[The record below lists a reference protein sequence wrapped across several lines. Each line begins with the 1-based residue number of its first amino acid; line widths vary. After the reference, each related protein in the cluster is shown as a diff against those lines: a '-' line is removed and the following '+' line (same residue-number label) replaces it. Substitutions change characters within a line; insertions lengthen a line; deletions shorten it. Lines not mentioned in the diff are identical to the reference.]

1 MSSLLKV
8 LYTYD
13 HPEIHPIPSILADFP
28 AVFFHIC
35 HGTQQAV
42 VTPYRAYQNVWAP
55 ISDRNELFEP
65 FFFAKYPCLTFEKWT
80 LVIILCQGVH
90 RRRLGGRFCSPWC
103 DCSPFPGWTRK
114 WGAARQGWGL
124 ASLHGGWASRCWFII
139 LWWCFHHPGL
149 EFDPW
154 VHQYKYKYNMLVFCA
169 DDVIRWTLYPCS
181 VVR

>member
-1 MSSLLKV
+1 MEHSRRWWLHIGRTKMFELLFQTGMSFLN
-8 LYTYD
+8 
-13 HPEIHPIPSILADFP
+13 H
-28 AVFFHIC
+28 
-35 HGTQQAV
+35 
-42 VTPYRAYQNVWAP
+42 
-55 ISDRNELFEP
+55 
-65 FFFAKYPCLTFEKWT
+65 FFFAKYPCLTFEKWI

-103 DCSPFPGWTRK
+103 DCSSFPGWTRK
-114 WGAARQGWGL
+114 WGAARQGWEL

-154 VHQYKYKYNMLVFCA
+154 VHQYKYKFNMLVFCA